1 MSSTHTVFCPA
12 DPYNAKRLMSTL
24 FARKTITELKEEA
37 IPLESG
43 LRRVLGPW
51 QLTALGIG
59 AIIGAGIFSST
70 GTAIAGGENHLGAG
84 PALMLSYVLVAIACG
99 FAALCYAEFAAMIPQ
114 AGSAYTYAYAT
125 LGELVAWIIGWDLI
139 IEYAIGNVAVAVS
152 WSGYFQELLRGFGA
166 ALPEWLAT
174 DYRTA
179 MQGAREAAAAVAQGV
194 DPATLGAHVLQAQSA
209 VENAPR
215 LFGLPIILNVPA
227 AAIVLL
233 ITWVLVRGIRETA
246 WFNAAMVVVKILML
260 IFFVAIGLR
269 YVRPENWQPFAPN
282 GIKGIWTG
290 ASIIFFAY
298 IGFDAVSTAAEESKN
313 PKRDM
318 PFAIIASLVVTSIL
332 YIVVTAVLTGMVPW
346 TRLGTA
352 EPLATAFGERGLN
365 VAAGVISFGAVVA
378 TTSVLLVFQLGQP
391 RIFYAMARDGLLP
404 PWAAS
409 VHRKYRTPHV
419 TTIITGIFVAL
430 FAAVANIN
438 EVVELTN
445 IGTLFAFVLVAAGIL
460 VLRRI
465 EPDRPRPFRTP
476 WVPFVPVM
484 AMISCILLMYGLPGI
499 TWVRFGIWLAIG
511 AAIYFLYG
519 RRHSTLQQERSASGP
534 GN

>member
-1 MSSTHTVFCPA
+1 MSQ
-12 DPYNAKRLMSTL
+12 L
-24 FARKTITELKEEA
+24 FARKSIA
-37 IPLESG
+37 ESVSQEGG
-43 LRRVLGPW
+43 LRRILGPW
-51 QLTALGIG
+51 QLTALGVG

-84 PALMLSYVLVAIACG
+84 PALMLSYILVAITCG

-114 AGSAYTYAYAT
+114 AGSAYTYSYAT
-125 LGELVAWIIGWDLI
+125 LGELMAWIIGWDLI

-152 WSGYFQELLRGFGA
+152 WSGYFQELLRGFGIA
-166 ALPEWLAT
+166 IPEWLAT

-179 MQGAREAAAAVAQGV
+179 FQGARQVAEATAQGI
-194 DPATLGAHVLQAQSA
+194 DPATLSASTRQAASA
-209 VENAPR
+209 VQNAPE
-215 LFGLPIILNVPA
+215 LFGMPVILNLPA

-233 ITWVLVRGIRETA
+233 ITWVLIRGIRESA

-260 IFFVAIGLR
+260 IFFVGIGVR

-282 GIKGIWTG
+282 GFKGIWTG

-313 PKRDM
+313 PRRDM
-318 PFAIIASLVVTSIL
+318 PIAIIGSLIVTSIL

-419 TTIITGIFVAL
+419 TTIITGIFVAV
-430 FAAVANIN
+430 FAAFANIN

-460 VLRRI
+460 VLRKTD
-465 EPDRPRPFRTP
+465 PDRPRPFKTP
-476 WVPFVPVM
+476 WVPFVPIM
-484 AMISCILLMYGLPGI
+484 AILTCFGLMIRL
-499 TWVRFGIWLAIG
+499 
-511 AAIYFLYG
+511 
-519 RRHSTLQQERSASGP
+519 
-534 GN
+534 